1 MGRSRQCFPASS
13 RNTRSVSADG
23 RQSTAEPGRRRVRV
37 RVVTEARSRFAIGA
51 RRRRTGVNGCGSS
64 SRRTGRRSSWLS
76 HSRARCSSDLT
87 AAGPDVQRGNSRIN
101 IQTCRTASMANLII
115 GCTANRDMRADRV
128 LPENR
133 ILSRELGLLGVQ
145 AARMYSL
152 IRPLRTGFRRIW
164 RAWKFPA
171 VRQGGWCSASGTRWP
186 TPDAGGPCCSAPVT
200 RSGGRAGGL
209 GRGSASGPEVHGAA
223 CRRPA
228 RRSRSSAEPGRR
240 SAGWWRRRLGR
251 RRRTRP

>member
-1 MGRSRQCFPASS
+1 MHIALKMRL
-13 RNTRSVSADG
+13 G
-23 RQSTAEPGRRRVRV
+23 RQVRGRAGPR
-37 RVVTEARSRFAIGA
+37 TCALA
-51 RRRRTGVNGCGSS
+51 RRHRASPAPVSRWPNPARRPRRWVAADSAFLQAHAIPVRCQPTADNPLPNRGAGGYACELLPRLGHASRLAPGAGVAGVNGCGSS
-64 SRRTGRRSSWLS
+64 SRRTGRRSSWRS

-128 LPENR
+128 PPENR

-164 RAWKFPA
+164 RAWKSPA
-171 VRQGGWCSASGTRWP
+171 VMQGGWCSASGTRWP
-186 TPDAGGPCCSAPVT
+186 MP
-200 RSGGRAGGL
+200 
-209 GRGSASGPEVHGAA
+209 
-223 CRRPA
+223 
-228 RRSRSSAEPGRR
+228 
-240 SAGWWRRRLGR
+240 
-251 RRRTRP
+251 